1 MEQEGIAGGNITQVG
16 RDFIQKVFDL
26 NISKKNITEFN
37 ILNPDDSEIR
47 AYLSYWETLNS
58 EHRITLVLN
67 CRKYI
72 KETYSLK
79 TSKTNDKIPLK
90 NIIFTLFIPL
100 FLLVQSQG
108 NRDILLKFEYVTYS
122 NVVHKYCEI
131 SKDTF
136 LPKCATL
143 EQKNKTS
150 QNLERELENNFKN
163 YKTSWF
169 EFIVSSLIIPSLT
182 ADILTRII
190 VYPFNILHKNKLT
203 KENELIKKERIAKE
217 QTYNVLFN
225 LLNESEQSKVR
236 DLENF
241 LELQEIKDKILMV
254 KLFFNRGNA
263 FQHIEIN
270 ERWLEDNERWIEYML
285 YIIKYIPISTKLKSK
300 KSIEEI
306 IAYTFPQLNREL
318 IVKILNKYE

>member
-16 RDFIQKVFDL
+16 RDFVQKLFDL
-26 NISKKNITEFN
+26 NVSNRNITEFN

-58 EHRITLVLN
+58 EHRISLVLN

-79 TSKTNDKIPLK
+79 TSKNNDKILL
-90 NIIFTLFIPL
+90 NNLIFTLFIPL
-100 FLLVQSQG
+100 FLLVQSQS
-108 NRDILLKFEYVTYS
+108 NREILLKFEYATYS
-122 NVVHKYCEI
+122 HVVYKYCEI

-136 LPKCATL
+136 LPKCAIL

-150 QNLERELENNFKN
+150 QNLERKLENNFKN
-163 YKTSWF
+163 YKISWF
-169 EFIVSSLIIPSLT
+169 EFIISSLIIPLT
-182 ADILTRII
+182 AADILTRVI
-190 VYPFNILHKNKLT
+190 VYPFNILHKNKLK
-203 KENELIKKERIAKE
+203 KENELIRKERIAKE
-217 QTYNVLFN
+217 QTYNILFN
-225 LLNESEQSKVR
+225 LLNESEQYKVR
-236 DLENF
+236 NLENS

-254 KLFFNRGNA
+254 KLFFKRGNA

-270 ERWLEDNERWIEYML
+270 ERWLKDNEHWIEYML
-285 YIIKYIPISTKLKSK
+285 YIIKYIPISTNLKSK
-300 KSIEEI
+300 ESIEEI

-318 IVKILNKYE
+318 IVKVLKKYE